1 MLPDMRPRR
10 RQTPISFR
18 SDRAAARL
26 AVLTQ
31 GGLSQ
36 AEIIEDALE
45 RVPIR
50 RSPDEQARWDRI
62 MAILEKVDP
71 STIPTMAEF
80 DAQEYDER
88 GNPR

>member
-1 MLPDMRPRR
+1 
-10 RQTPISFR
+10 
-18 SDRAAARL
+18 
-26 AVLTQ
+26 
-31 GGLSQ
+31 
-36 AEIIEDALE
+36 
-45 RVPIR
+45 
-50 RSPDEQARWDRI
+50 